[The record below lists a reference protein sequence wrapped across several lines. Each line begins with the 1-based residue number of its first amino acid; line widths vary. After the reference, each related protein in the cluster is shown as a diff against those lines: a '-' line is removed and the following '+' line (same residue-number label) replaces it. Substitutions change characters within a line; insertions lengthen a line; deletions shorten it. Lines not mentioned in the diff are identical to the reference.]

1 MREFELELDEYF
13 KNGLRLDESNPV
25 GSPFLVE
32 LKNARPSVLGLRP
45 YVATSLPYDSEQS
58 FYVTDHVVRW
68 PFPQVFFTK
77 KYRLVGTKERM
88 YVANDLGKLTSL
100 FGYDSTERWDLAD
113 MGEYML
119 AAKDGT
125 AVWERAITGGWGPS
139 ADIPL
144 CRSLIDL
151 NGQVFVGGLSP
162 WGTWT
167 DLSERHVAWSD
178 IGSSKFTLDRRN
190 EAGYREYDFSG
201 PIVEVKKLGQVAV
214 VYGYNGIAAFQPIA
228 DPAPTFAYKNIAK
241 VGLYNKGA
249 VAGSDEEH
257 CFVGSDGYI
266 YKLNSQLKLTKVGYQ
281 EYMTQL
287 SNGTVIVNY
296 DSSEGDYY
304 FSDGVKSFLLT
315 DNGLAEI
322 FQRISTLEYYNGV
335 KYGVSSDDTD
345 SSFLAVTDRVDF
357 GLRGRKS
364 IECFESAT
372 QGGGSLSAAIDWRN
386 SASEAFRRTSF
397 VPFSDQGVA
406 NIKVSASEFRF
417 VLKCTNYTD
426 ALVGSV
432 KVRYKLEDMRSIR
445 GIYAPPPRGQYA
457 G

>member
-1 MREFELELDEYF
+1 MREFYLELDEYF
-13 KNGLRLDESNPV
+13 KNGLRPDTSNPI

-32 LKNARPSVLGLRP
+32 LKNARPSSLGLRP
-45 YVATSLPYDSEQS
+45 YVATSLPYNADQAFFIS
-58 FYVTDHVVRW
+58 DHVVQW

-77 KYRLVGTKERM
+77 NYRFVGTEARM
-88 YVANDLGKLTSL
+88 YSVDALGVLTSL
-100 FGYDSTERWDLAD
+100 FGYNSTERWDLAD

-139 ADIPL
+139 TSLPL
-144 CRSLIDL
+144 CNSLIDL
-151 NGQVFVGGLSP
+151 NGQVFMGGLSP
-162 WGTWT
+162 WDTWT

-178 IGSSKFTLDRRN
+178 IGSSVFSLDRRN

-201 PIVEVKKLGQVAV
+201 SVVEVKKLGQTAI
-214 VYGYNGIAAFQPIA
+214 VYGYNGIAAFRA
-228 DPAPTFAYKNIAK
+228 VAEPAPTFAYKNVARI
-241 VGLYNKGA
+241 GLYNKGA
-249 VAGSDEEH
+249 VAGDDNEH
-257 CFVGSDGYI
+257 CFVGSDGFI
-266 YKLNSQLKLTKVGYQ
+266 YKLDDQLKLTKLGYQ

-287 SNGTVIVNY
+287 SNGTLVVNY

-304 FSDGVKSFLLT
+304 FSDGVRSFLLT
-315 DNGLAEI
+315 ENGLAEI

-357 GLRGRKS
+357 GLRGRKT
-364 IECFESAT
+364 IECIESAT
-372 QGGGSLSAAIDWRN
+372 AGGGSLSAAIDWRN
-386 SASEAFRRTSF
+386 DAREAFRRTSF
-397 VPFSDQGVA
+397 VPFNSQGVS
-406 NIKVSASEFRF
+406 NIKVSATEFRF
-417 VLKCTNYTD
+417 VLKCSSYSD
-426 ALVGSV
+426 AFVSSAT
-432 KVRYKLEDMRSIR
+432 VRYKMDDMRSIR